1 MGTRIHKVL
10 GWGFKFTKLAKDP
23 RFNESL
29 FEDSE
34 DNILDKMIEVN
45 TPRLTSKDLRVKM
58 DAQSFDCWV
67 NAKGMYKNEK
77 PVTHLDKYGFVK
89 YNGYLDYENDRGT
102 VVFADP
108 MQKNWQ
114 KYDDIIDYYESD
126 GTEDTV
132 KYILDQAGQP
142 AQVYPYCAFVD
153 RNTGKAPKT
162 SEKYAIT
169 QSDRWSITEAYF
181 KTDAKERKKWKWN
194 VFGVNNIVE
203 WQRNIVPLPPY
214 NIRLFCETVKAFKN
228 KKTVYRLKPM
238 IFTYWC

>member
-10 GWGFKFTKLAKDP
+10 GWGFKHTKLAKDQ

-29 FEDSE
+29 F
-34 DNILDKMIEVN
+34 NCNLAVLDEMVELNN
-45 TPRLTSKDLRVKM
+45 TRLNSKDLRVKM
-58 DAQSFDCWV
+58 DAQSFDMWV
-67 NAKGMYKNEK
+67 NAKGMYSDGK
-77 PVTHLDKYGFVK
+77 PIHHLDVYDFVK
-89 YNGYLDYENDRGT
+89 YNGYLDHRTDKGT
-102 VVFADP
+102 VVFTDP

-114 KYDDIIDYYESD
+114 RYDDILDYYESN

-142 AQVYPYCAFVD
+142 TQVYPYRAFVD

-181 KTDAKERKKWKWN
+181 ETETKERKKWKWT

-214 NIRLFCETVKAFKN
+214 NIRLFCETIKAFKN

>member
-10 GWGFKFTKLAKDP
+10 GWGFKHTKLAKDP

-29 FEDSE
+29 F
-34 DNILDKMIEVN
+34 NWNLAVLDEMVELNN
-45 TPRLTSKDLRVKM
+45 TRLNSKDLRVKM
-58 DAQSFDCWV
+58 NAQSFDMWV
-67 NAKGMYKNEK
+67 NAKGMYSDGK
-77 PVTHLDKYGFVK
+77 PIHHLDVNDFVK
-89 YNGYLDYENDRGT
+89 YNGYLDHRTDKGT
-102 VVFADP
+102 VVFTDP

-114 KYDDIIDYYESD
+114 RHLDIIDYYESD

-132 KYILDQAGQP
+132 KYILDRAGQP
-142 AQVYPYCAFVD
+142 AQVYPYSAFVD

-162 SEKYAIT
+162 YAIT

-181 KTDAKERKKWKWN
+181 KTDTKERKKWKWN
-194 VFGVNNIVE
+194 VFGVKNIVE
-203 WQRNIVPLPPY
+203 WQRNIMPLPPY
-214 NIRLFCETVKAFKN
+214 NIRLFCETIEAFKN